1 MNQGVHKLEENKFTC
16 KNCGGE
22 LTFNPGSQ
30 SLKCPYC
37 GTENEN
43 PDTIPEVHE
52 ELDFKEA
59 LAKFKNA
66 EDTVAVQ
73 IEQCPACGAE
83 VTLEANA
90 TTAKCDFCGTSIVAG
105 GKSHKVMKPQ
115 YLLPFK
121 ITKDE
126 AKKTFRQWILKRKFA
141 PNDLKKQARM
151 AEPLKG
157 IYYPHWTFDAD
168 TRSKY
173 SGKRGVHY
181 TRTVE
186 KTDSEGK
193 KYTDTV
199 TETRWTSVSGK
210 VSRFFDDVLVAASRT
225 LKKKLTGKLDEWNLK
240 EMVSFSEK
248 YLKGFKAESY
258 SIDLE
263 EGFSFAKEIM
273 NEEIRSDIRH
283 DIGGD
288 EQEIKRV
295 DTEYSD
301 IKFKYILLPIWVV
314 VYKFKDKYFQ
324 VLINGSNGEIEGER
338 PFSVAKILLLV
349 FGLLL
354 LGGAGYLVYYL
365 IHNGLI

>member
-1 MNQGVHKLEENKFTC
+1 MEDVQMKC
-16 KNCGGE
+16 KNCGGD
-22 LTFNPGSQ
+22 LTFNPGTQ

-37 GTENEN
+37 GTVNEN
-43 PDTIPEVHE
+43 PDSIPEVHE
-52 ELDFKEA
+52 ELDFNEA
-59 LAKFKNA
+59 LEKFRSAK
-66 EDTVAVQ
+66 DTVEVQ
-73 IEQCPACGAE
+73 IEKCPACGAE
-83 VTLEANA
+83 ITLEPNVTA
-90 TTAKCDFCGTSIVAG
+90 AKCDFCGTSIVAG

-121 ITKDE
+121 ITKEE

-141 PNDLKKQARM
+141 PNDLKKHARM
-151 AEPLKG
+151 TEPLKG

-173 SGKRGVHY
+173 SGRRGIHY

-186 KTDSEGK
+186 RTDSEGK

-199 TETRWTSVSGK
+199 TETRWTSVTGA

-225 LKKKLTGKLDEWNLK
+225 LKKKLTRKLDEWNLK
-240 EMVSFSEK
+240 EMVAYSER

-263 EGFSFAKEIM
+263 EGFDLAKEIM
-273 NEEIRSDIRH
+273 NETIRSDIRR

-288 EQEIKRV
+288 EQQISRV

-314 VYKFKDKYFQ
+314 MYKFKDKYYQ

-338 PFSVAKILLLV
+338 PFSIAKILLLV
-349 FGLLL
+349 FGILLI
-354 LGGAGYLVYYL
+354 GGAGYLVYYL
-365 IHNGLI
+365 VHNGII